1 MIKKLI
7 RRIVLAVVALI
18 AVIDGYLIFFKNSS
32 QPTTT
37 SAVNSASSTTN
48 KNDSEGDNDSE
59 GTVGSG
65 STVSSSS
72 TQGTKSASSMADGTY
87 TGASTQT
94 EWGPVQVQITIS
106 SGKITNIDVLSY
118 PDTHQKSIQINKNAL
133 PTYKK
138 EALTAQSSNIDQI
151 SGATETYKGF
161 TGSLQDAITQ
171 SEAAA

>member
-7 RRIVLAVVALI
+7 RRILLAIVALI
-18 AVIDGYLIFFKNSS
+18 AVIDGYLIFFKNSK

-37 SAVNSASSTTN
+37 SAVNLASSTTN
-48 KNDSEGDNDSE
+48 KNDSEGA
-59 GTVGSG
+59 VGSG
-65 STVSSSS
+65 STASSSS
-72 TQGTKSASSMADGTY
+72 TQDTKSASSMADGTY

-106 SGKITNIDVLSY
+106 SGKITNVDVLSY

-133 PTYKK
+133 PTYKE

-161 TGSLQDAITQ
+161 TGSLQDSITQ
-171 SEAAA
+171 SEAAS

>member
-7 RRIVLAVVALI
+7 RRILLAIVALI
-18 AVIDGYLIFFKNSS
+18 AVIDGYLIFFKNSK

-37 SAVNSASSTTN
+37 SAVNLASSTTN
-48 KNDSEGDNDSE
+48 KNDSEGA
-59 GTVGSG
+59 VGSG
-65 STVSSSS
+65 STASSSS
-72 TQGTKSASSMADGTY
+72 TQDTKSASSMADGTY

-106 SGKITNIDVLSY
+106 SGKITNVDVLSY
-118 PDTHQKSIQINKNAL
+118 PDTEKKSIKINENAL
-133 PTYKK
+133 PTYKE

-161 TGSLQDAITQ
+161 TGSLQDSITQ
-171 SEAAA
+171 SEAAS

>member
-1 MIKKLI
+1 MIKKLV
-7 RRIVLAVVALI
+7 RRILLAVVALI
-18 AVIDGYLIFFKNSS
+18 AVIDGYLIFFKNSN
-32 QPTTT
+32 QPVTT
-37 SAVNSASSTTN
+37 STVNSASSTTN
-48 KNDSEGDNDSE
+48 NNDSEG
-59 GTVGSG
+59 SG
-65 STVSSSS
+65 STASSSS
-72 TQGTKSASSMADGTY
+72 TQSTKSASSMADGTY

-118 PDTHQKSIQINKNAL
+118 PDTHQKSIQINENAL

-138 EALTAQSSNIDQI
+138 EALTAQSSNIDQV

>member
-1 MIKKLI
+1 MIKKLV
-7 RRIVLAVVALI
+7 RRILLAVVALI
-18 AVIDGYLIFFKNSS
+18 AVIDGYLIFFKNSN
-32 QPTTT
+32 QPVTT
-37 SAVNSASSTTN
+37 STVNSASSTTN
-48 KNDSEGDNDSE
+48 NNDSEG
-59 GTVGSG
+59 SG
-65 STVSSSS
+65 STASSSS
-72 TQGTKSASSMADGTY
+72 TQSTKSASSMADGTY

>member
-7 RRIVLAVVALI
+7 RRILLAIVAVI
-18 AVIDGYLIFFKNSS
+18 AVIDGYLIFFKNSK

-37 SAVNSASSTTN
+37 SAVNLASSTTN
-48 KNDSEGDNDSE
+48 KNDSEGA
-59 GTVGSG
+59 VGSG
-65 STVSSSS
+65 STASSSS
-72 TQGTKSASSMADGTY
+72 TQDTKSASSMADGTY

-106 SGKITNIDVLSY
+106 SGKITNVDVLSY
-118 PDTHQKSIQINKNAL
+118 PDTEKKSIQINENAL
-133 PTYKK
+133 PTYKE

-161 TGSLQDAITQ
+161 TGSLQDSITQ
-171 SEAAA
+171 SEAAS

>member
-7 RRIVLAVVALI
+7 RRILLAIVAVI
-18 AVIDGYLIFFKNSS
+18 AVIDGYLIFFKNSK

-37 SAVNSASSTTN
+37 SAVNLASSTTN
-48 KNDSEGDNDSE
+48 KNDSEGA
-59 GTVGSG
+59 VGSG
-65 STVSSSS
+65 STASSSS
-72 TQGTKSASSMADGTY
+72 TQDTKSASSMADETY

-106 SGKITNIDVLSY
+106 SGKITNVDVLSY
-118 PDTHQKSIQINKNAL
+118 PDTEKKSIQINENAL
-133 PTYKK
+133 PTYKE

-161 TGSLQDAITQ
+161 TGSLQDSITQ
-171 SEAAA
+171 SEAAS

>member
-1 MIKKLI
+1 MIKKLV
-7 RRIVLAVVALI
+7 RRILLAVVALI
-18 AVIDGYLIFFKNSS
+18 AVIDGYLIFFKNSN
-32 QPTTT
+32 QPVTT
-37 SAVNSASSTTN
+37 STVNSASSTTN
-48 KNDSEGDNDSE
+48 NNDSEG
-59 GTVGSG
+59 SG
-65 STVSSSS
+65 STASSSS
-72 TQGTKSASSMADGTY
+72 TQSTKSASSMADGTY

-138 EALTAQSSNIDQI
+138 EALTAQSSNIDQV